1 MNPRRAFTLI
11 EALVAIALVA
21 VVLPVALAAISDG
34 VRTVER
40 ARRLDLAR
48 RVADARLSRL
58 LADGSWLTAATA
70 GDCDPVLDGEDA
82 AHLRWQLAV
91 TTWRDPAVRRIHLVV
106 GRDPA
111 AGIET
116 VAVETLAEPKS
127 GAAQ

>member
-1 MNPRRAFTLI
+1 MSKRGAFTLI

-34 VRTVER
+34 ARTVER

-48 RVADARLSRL
+48 RVAETRLARM

-70 GDCDPVLDGEDA
+70 GDCDPAADGEDA
-82 AHLRWQLAV
+82 AGLRWQLAV
-91 TTWRDPAVRRIHLVV
+91 STWRDPTVRRIQVVV

-116 VAVETLAEPKS
+116 VAVETLAKPTSE
-127 GAAQ
+127 AAP